1 MNDQALKDLAI
12 LVVDDQ
18 ESNLALLV
26 RVLERAGYNRITAI
40 SDPALC
46 PQLVADTPPDL
57 IILDLHMP
65 GMNGFELMDRLA
77 SVTGSG
83 TRVPL
88 LVLTADVAPQA
99 KLRALSMGAR
109 DFLTK
114 PIDPTE
120 VTLRVR
126 NLLQVGHLQTQLRR
140 HNEELEEMVLERTH
154 DLEQARLE
162 ILDRLAA
169 VAEYRDDDTQEHAR
183 RIGRTSALL
192 GRELG
197 LDPSETG
204 LLRRAAPLHDIG
216 KVGIPDHILLKPGR
230 LTEAEFEFMKLHTT
244 MGAEVLARSRSPVL
258 RLAEVIALNHHERW
272 DGGGYPNGVHGEDI
286 PLAGRIV
293 AVADV
298 FDALT
303 HRRPYMDAWPVAEAV
318 CEILVHAGDQFDTR
332 VVEAFKRLDH
342 EALLASVDRWDSAG
356 LLPGTPEDAGVA
368 VVA

>member
-1 MNDQALKDLAI
+1 MDDKALKDFEI

-26 RVLERAGYNRITAI
+26 RVLERAGYNRVTAI
-40 SDPALC
+40 SDPALA

-65 GMNGFELMDRLA
+65 GMDGFELMDRLA
-77 SVTGSG
+77 PVTGSG
-83 TRVPL
+83 LRVPL
-88 LVLTADVAPQA
+88 LVVTADMTPQA

-126 NLLQVGHLQTQLRR
+126 NLLHVGYLQVRLRR
-140 HNEELEEMVLERTH
+140 HNEELEEKVLDRTR

-169 VAEYRDDDTQEHAR
+169 VAEYRDDDTHEHAR
-183 RIGRTSALL
+183 RIGRTSVLL
-192 GRELG
+192 GSELG
-197 LDPSETG
+197 LSPSETD

-216 KVGIPDHILLKPGR
+216 KVGIPDNILLKPGR
-230 LTEAEFEFMKLHTT
+230 LTEVEYEFMKLHTT
-244 MGAEVLARSRSPVL
+244 MGADVLAHSRSPVL

-272 DGGGYPNGVHGEDI
+272 DGRGYPAGIGGEDI
-286 PLAGRIV
+286 PLPGRIV

-303 HRRPYMDAWPVAEAV
+303 HRRPYKDAWPVADAV
-318 CEILVHAGDQFDTR
+318 REILDHAGDQFDPR
-332 VVEAFKRLDH
+332 AVEAFKRLDH
-342 EALLASVDRWDSAG
+342 EALLVSVDQWGSPG
-356 LLPGTPEDAGVA
+356 LLPGTPEAAGVA
-368 VVA
+368 VHA